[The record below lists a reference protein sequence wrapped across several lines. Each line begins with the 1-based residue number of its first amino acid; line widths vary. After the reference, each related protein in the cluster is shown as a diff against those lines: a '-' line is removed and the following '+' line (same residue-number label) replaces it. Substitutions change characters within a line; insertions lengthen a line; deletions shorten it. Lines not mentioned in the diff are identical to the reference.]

1 MQTRLIYQA
10 LVAVSIIVILLICM
24 EGLFLIIKLIVEVG
38 EFIIFGNLTFQ
49 AVKSAIIKVAV
60 LEEEYVMMI
69 VIVRSL

>member
-1 MQTRLIYQA
+1 M
-10 LVAVSIIVILLICM
+10 VSIIVILSICM
-24 EGLFLIIKLIVEVG
+24 EGLFLIIKLIAEVG

>member
-1 MQTRLIYQA
+1 M
-10 LVAVSIIVILLICM
+10 ILSICM
-24 EGLFLIIKLIVEVG
+24 EGLFLIIKLIAEVG